1 MPGLQ
6 HETVYEYTG
15 KPDDHGIRG
24 RLQICRV
31 TLGDAAVQ
39 PSHDTLPS
47 AAGQIVL
54 NSGCNIPRI
63 GLGTWKSEKGQVR
76 SAVYEAVKAGYR
88 HVDCAAIY
96 ENEHEVGSALQQAFS
111 EKLVRRQDIFL
122 TSKLWNTHHSA
133 QRVRKACLK
142 TLSDLQLEYL
152 DLYLVECHPYFR
164 NEDMLQWCKSN
175 QIHVTAYSPLGSPDS
190 ASMFKRKAPL
200 LLQDPAVGAVANKMG
215 RSPAQAYILIKITKS
230 TSNMHV
236 QANLDVM
243 GWELSHED
251 YHKLCNLPGQ
261 MRMVN
266 GSFWLHPRG
275 PYKTLHDLW
284 DDDTSA

>member
-1 MPGLQ
+1 MYSMPGLQ

-122 TSKLWNTHHSA
+122 TSKLWYGH
-133 QRVRKACLK
+133 QD
-142 TLSDLQLEYL
+142 TLLWYL
-152 DLYLVECHPYFR
+152 
-164 NEDMLQWCKSN
+164 W
-175 QIHVTAYSPLGSPDS
+175 ITAVCCSCEREALP
-190 ASMFKRKAPL
+190 
-200 LLQDPAVGAVANKMG
+200 Q
-215 RSPAQAYILIKITKS
+215 
-230 TSNMHV
+230 
-236 QANLDVM
+236 
-243 GWELSHED
+243 
-251 YHKLCNLPGQ
+251 CNSVVDNAG
-261 MRMVN
+261 
-266 GSFWLHPRG
+266 
-275 PYKTLHDLW
+275 TLTTVPSVCARH
-284 DDDTSA
+284 A